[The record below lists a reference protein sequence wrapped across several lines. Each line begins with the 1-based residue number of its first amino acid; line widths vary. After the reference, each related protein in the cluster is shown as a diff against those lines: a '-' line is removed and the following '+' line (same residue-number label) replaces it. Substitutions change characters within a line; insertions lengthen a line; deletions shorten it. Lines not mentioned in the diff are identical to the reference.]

1 MCSAAEMLRRLES
14 VSRLSTLEAM
24 VYEDIKANEDILRDL
39 KEEEYEQG
47 DIYSD
52 ETTASYRPN
61 PMGGFSW
68 YAEYKHDKNPRAGK
82 GIVDLINEGS
92 FINSFHI
99 KKPKGNKYLFGATDP
114 KRAKLQKKY
123 GDIMSL
129 KQQTFEDFQVVIIKP
144 LFVEKLRKIINKK

>member
-1 MCSAAEMLRRLES
+1 MCSAQEMLRRLES

-39 KEEEYEQG
+39 KEEEYLKG

-52 ETTASYRPN
+52 ETTASYKSP
-61 PMGGFSW
+61 F
-68 YAEYKHDKNPRAGK
+68 YADYKHDLNPMAGK
-82 GIVDLINEGS
+82 GIVDLINYGD
-92 FINSFHI
+92 FINSFLI
-99 KKPKGNKYLFGATDP
+99 RKPKGNKYLFDSTDS
-114 KRAKLQKKY
+114 KKNKLIGKY

>member
-52 ETTASYRPN
+52 ETTASYKSR
-61 PMGGFSW
+61 W
-68 YAEYKHDKNPRAGK
+68 YAEYKNDLNPRAGF
-82 GIVDLINEGS
+82 GNVDLINTGS
-92 FINSFHI
+92 FINSFNL